1 MSIVKGSKKG
11 SGQARQPNIAPDS
24 AQSKTRIN
32 ILYGL
37 AEGEIEGLA
46 NGNKSILLENTP
58 LEDNNGKLNF
68 ESVKVDFR
76 SGTNDQDY
84 IEGFPAVE
92 SETAIDVELK
102 AGTPWVKSFKN
113 LDLDALRIR
122 LKWGPLRTQDA
133 TSGDVSGVTIEYAV
147 ELQTD
152 GGPWTEVLKTKISD
166 KTSANYER
174 AHRINLPKADSDWL
188 IRVRRITPNSTSE
201 YVSDKMYIE
210 AVTEV
215 IDAKLRYP
223 NTALLGL
230 QYDAETFNNVAK
242 IAVECKGTKI
252 KLPSN
257 YNPVS
262 RTYAGMWDG
271 TFISAYSNNPA
282 WVYYDICTSDRYGL
296 GDRLTPFMIDKWS
309 LYRLGQ
315 YCDESVNDGQ
325 GGQEPRFTCNVYLQ
339 RAEEAYEILKK
350 LAGVFRAISY
360 WDGNS
365 IICDADIPQDTYFT
379 YTRANVI
386 GEFEYSGTRARDR
399 HNVVKVAFD
408 NPANHYKTEYEYVR
422 DEQAISDSGQVRIL
436 DLNAWGC
443 TSRGQAQRAG
453 LWALKSEQSETRTV
467 TFKVGLDGWIPQPGR
482 VIEIADELFAGRANG
497 GRVSAISEDRVNLT
511 IDRDDV
517 VAKPGDRLVVN
528 GENGKAQT
536 RIIQS
541 INGRVITVT
550 LPFDLNSIAAENIW
564 VIDAQDLATM
574 KFRVISIRQEE
585 KNKFTINAIQYNSKK
600 FDEIDSGA
608 YFEEVPISVI
618 NPTIQ
623 DPVSDILITSEN
635 KVNQGINITTMILS
649 WKQAK
654 GAVKY
659 LVEWRKDN
667 GSWLRLPLTGNNSLE
682 VQGVYSGNYQARV
695 TAISAFEVS
704 SLPVYS
710 SITELVGKNGLPPK
724 LEFIRATGIL
734 FGMQLDWSFPK
745 VGAQDAAY
753 VEIRV
758 SPDGVS
764 NIAPLGQFAYPT
776 NTHKIQG
783 LQPNLIQY
791 YSGRIVDKIGNV
803 GAWSEWVNG
812 TTIANPEAVLDLI
825 SGHIAESDLAKELQG
840 KIENTVN
847 VAEAA
852 EQAATNAQTAASSAQ
867 TAASNAQTAATDA
880 KTAATSAQTAASTAQ
895 TQATNAQQVAN
906 EASATAANAKNAA
919 DQAVTAASSATAAA
933 ASAATTATNAQTTA
947 NNASVAA
954 NNANTAAAT
963 AQASAT
969 SANTAAS
976 NAQKDATSAITA
988 AANAQTSANNAATA
1002 ASKVASDLTTT
1013 TNQLNQKIADETG
1026 ARTTAIS
1033 QMNDGLTTETTQRKS
1048 EDAALLSNV
1057 ETYKSSTNGTL
1068 SSLQTQITT
1077 NATNTSVNTSKITSL
1092 DSRLTTNEGKTADA
1106 TTSAATA
1113 QQTANTAVTNAAA
1126 AASSVTS
1133 LKAELSTGKG
1143 INNIVA
1149 PFSDPQ
1155 ELSTNILGASRTV
1168 ALVNS
1173 LMRVKGKAYDVTFT
1187 AAAGNIYF
1195 GSASTATVNTT
1206 AAGSIT
1212 GGKRYM
1218 LSAYLKNLDA
1228 TKQADVYFT
1237 LLWFK
1242 RALDGSVST
1251 SQVTLQSQ
1259 LTGNLRVTP
1268 SNDGGTITFKGVVA
1282 PVDAFAFTFICTGN
1296 GTYNVAGSRILIDM
1310 LMFEESIGDDK
1321 PASTWTAGPA
1331 DLGAIKTAL
1340 DTNATAI
1347 SGITTRVGNA
1357 EGTITSQGNSITQL
1371 NNSVTTIN
1379 GALSNKADATALNAL
1394 TSRVSNAEGS
1404 ISSQSTNITN
1414 LQNSVT
1420 SINGTLL
1427 TKADNAALQTL
1438 DSKVTTINGKVE
1450 VNSTAITSLSS
1461 SLNNATSFIL
1471 MNAGNAL
1478 TDWVTYAASGEYSVI
1493 SEATGQTGKVIQLGN
1508 NAGNDTVWMHA
1519 NNLIPFDQTKTYRI
1533 RARYRRRSGTG
1544 VIYVGIAQKTPDKA
1558 FYVTT
1563 TNTQTANMGSSN
1575 YAISAHAPA
1584 IDEWQEVV
1592 AYFKGRSAGA
1602 AGGSGTQA
1610 SPRTVS
1616 QMTGFITPMFLA
1628 NYANQTGTVELDYL
1642 ILEDAEAIAGNQAN
1656 ATALDT
1662 LDSKVTDVDGRLTT
1676 TTNSVTSLG
1685 SRMTTAEGGI
1695 NSTNTAVSALS
1706 TRMTNAEGSITNQS
1720 SSITSLQNSVTSIN
1734 GTLANKAD
1742 ASAVTALTN
1751 RVTTAEGTIT
1761 SQGNSITSLRNDLTT
1776 TNNAVA
1782 TKADSSALNTLDSKV
1797 TGIDGRVTSNAS
1809 AITSLKTELST
1820 GKGANLL
1827 IASYSDPQVLPYAA
1841 TKANVNLGLTPSLE
1855 RSGKAYTFT
1864 NVTSNVANY
1873 IYLGHYSDR
1882 TKASIGMT
1890 GGAKYLLSFY
1900 AKAEAA
1906 GFVGRFFLRALDN
1919 TDAAIATTGL
1929 NLLGTSSQTVRFGTT
1944 WTKYSFYL
1952 SSPVPAGAVA
1962 GSLLFYT
1969 GGIAGEVTP
1978 AGAMVTIDKMM
1989 IEEFIGTEKEG
2000 SSWVAGSPDLA
2011 AIQTTLDANSSAITN
2026 LTSRVSNTEGVVTSQ
2041 SNSISSLN
2049 NSVTSINTALSSKAD
2064 ASAVNTLS
2072 NKVTA
2077 AEGNITSQGNA
2088 ITSLRNDL
2096 NTTND
2101 KVSTKADTSALTSLD
2116 TKVTSIDGRVTTNTN
2131 AVTSLQGRVN
2141 TVESGL
2147 STKAEA
2153 TALNN
2158 YYTKTEADS
2167 ATSGAID
2174 TFNSQLTI
2182 GGVNVVTNSEAPRTS
2197 AATSNKEY
2205 LLYERSAEL
2214 KAFYDENLDKPITI
2228 SFDMS
2233 VPVVGAV
2240 QVYSSNGSAHTFTTS
2255 VNAVIANQWI
2265 KYSVTVNPR
2274 THTANTT
2281 VSTIEFYGTYG
2292 TGRIPTIRKLQIE
2305 AGTKATAWSPS
2316 PRDTK
2321 ALLDA
2326 NATAIQTTQTKVDNI
2341 DGRLT
2346 TATDSITSLGSRM
2359 STAEGNITGTNSALS
2374 GLSTRMTTAEGKIT
2388 NQSDSIA
2395 SLQNSVSTINGSLA
2409 NKADSSVVNSL
2420 TSRVAAT
2427 EGSLVSQSGQ
2437 ITTLNN
2443 NLTTTNNNLTAT
2455 NTALNDV
2462 NDLARLQTLG
2472 KPLRDD
2478 PMFATGTGGLGSYAA
2493 ITGSSFTRQ
2502 AKSSDNPSTSTNEM
2516 LLAFTSTVTGLG
2528 SGWYP
2533 TSPTLVGGPNKV
2545 FLIKQVIKMP
2555 VGFYLV
2561 AIGNDIGTGGYRKI
2575 YGNIDGTGKFET
2587 YLTVVACGPDA
2598 TASIQGHFRAAVR
2611 STQTGTTANPIEV
2624 KLASY
2629 EVFDVTAVND
2639 TIPKAYRDSI
2649 TANANAISTL
2659 TNTVTQQG
2667 NTITS
2672 QGNSI
2677 TSLNNSITSINGS
2690 LASKADAS
2698 AVTSLDS
2705 KVTLIDGKL
2714 TSNTSALTA
2723 LQSSFDGLP
2732 NQGVNIFGPEISNPV
2747 EKPTNWTSGL
2757 PFEIVQ
2763 SPDTVNVRAF
2773 QFTMPASSGSG
2784 TYFNIGGGQVPR
2796 QWLNEGKYVFSFVAK
2811 TVGGTP
2817 PHPIEWQF
2825 YNADSTRQRF
2835 SITATLT
2842 RYSGVFTV
2850 PAGGAAVCMLLIGNP
2865 TAKAAGQ
2872 VINIERLMLERQVG
2886 SNTTPSTWI
2895 AGTDAS
2901 GMIIS
2906 TQAKATDLFNTA
2918 TNQNTATAGRVTSLE
2933 SRMTSTEGTLSTKAD
2948 ASALQTL
2955 DTKVTNVDGK
2965 VTSNTNAIT
2974 SLNSTLSNATSSIS
2988 MNAGNSLIDWTLFNA
3003 LGEYSIVAQA
3013 DGQAGRVIQLGN
3025 NAGNDMVWMHP
3036 NNFIPFD
3043 ATKTYR
3049 LRARYR
3055 RRFGTGSVYIGV
3067 SQKTPDKTLY
3077 VTTGNTLSA
3086 DMGSSNYALNAQT
3099 PAFDQWQEVVAYFKG
3114 RSTGAATG
3122 SGSQASPRTIS
3133 QQAGF
3138 ITPMFLANYTN
3149 QAGIVELDY
3158 LILEDAEA
3166 IAGNQANATALTT
3179 LDTKVTDVDG
3189 RLATATNSITA
3200 LGSRMSTAEGNIS
3213 ATNTALS
3220 GLSTRMTAAE
3230 GGLTNQSNSITSLTN
3245 SINSLDSDSL
3255 IPDYNLANP
3264 EKWISHYGYAMAQ
3277 YFKNTTTGKISNTVF
3292 RKDTTVPVN
3301 CFNYARTPLPND
3313 RTYKVSFWVRCS
3325 ADSNGLLMIP
3335 IGRSTN
3341 DGKFTTAGYTSAGV
3355 AVTDVPKNETWTKI
3369 EKIVNL
3375 TSTSDAN
3382 PQLFFGI
3389 APGHTGSAG
3398 WWEIQGYKVS
3408 PVLTTA
3414 DADSS
3419 FATSAAL
3426 TSLTS
3431 TVTQQGS
3438 TLTSQGTDITSLK
3451 NSVTSINGTLTNKAD
3466 ASAVNTLSNRVTAAE
3481 GNITSQGN
3489 SITSLNNTLANNDL
3503 SNLILNPDFI
3513 DPKNGWTAGVIVDA
3527 TDAAPN
3533 PPSPKALK
3541 LNNRDSY
3548 YGPHVKCNVGDMFY
3562 VSAWFATP
3570 NTAATAT
3577 VVIGLNTRNVSA
3589 VNGWY
3594 TVAAKSTDKTI
3605 WTMVEGY
3612 FTVPAGAVEVRP
3624 WLQVSIAAA
3633 DAPAQLWHVT
3643 NIQVRNITGNKKL
3656 ASDLQATSS
3665 ALSTLDSKATNID
3678 GRVTSASNNIVT
3690 LNNSVTNINTSLSQ
3704 KADASALTSLSN
3716 RVTTAEGNIS
3726 SQGGSITSLTNN
3738 LTVTT
3743 NTANAALPKIQG
3755 GTGAAKLFRGAL
3767 VFQQNGVNITGNIV
3781 IQTPITFTSKMFR
3794 LALTGYNYLAGK
3806 TDINLNIGGYAY
3818 SGTSIIQHGVVNSGT
3833 LPIRVRLGVRNGT
3846 VVVILTSQA
3855 PNAYWQ
3861 YPKFNIDA
3869 EIGYTTAPDDWI
3881 NGWSVSV
3888 IAETDLAT
3896 NGISAIVE
3904 PSLLDVSTEI
3914 AANATA
3920 VTNLTNTVTQQGN
3933 TITSQGN
3940 SITALNNSI
3949 TSINGALT
3957 TKADTSVVSDLGG
3970 RVTTTEGK
3978 IDANTSSITSL
3989 TANLKN
3995 TATGVTMSASIDVDP
4010 DNEWI
4015 YWVKNGEVTR
4025 ADDASAL
4032 GGKVY
4037 RFGNNAGN
4045 DHVNAKSRAK
4055 LPFDQ
4060 TKTYRI
4066 RARYRRNSGTGTI
4079 YCALFGIAADG
4090 VSHVNS
4096 SNTVTSDAGSSN
4108 YFVINQAPA
4117 LNVWQ
4122 EVTVYVKG
4130 RAAGAATGSW
4140 TLDSPR
4146 QVPNATAYISVQFLA
4161 NYSNAAGVVD
4171 LDYLIIEDADAIAAN
4186 DTTAKAL
4193 TSLTTRVSTAEG
4205 TITSQ
4210 GNSITT
4216 LNNSITTINGTLAT
4230 KADSSALTTLANRV
4244 TVTEGSITS
4253 QGSSITSLNSSVSGL
4268 LKDVEVTDTRSTNQ
4282 APSWYWATY
4291 PKRIVREFKQ
4301 ASTLG
4306 LTGMGTYVSLE
4317 TYVYYSDATGGPI
4330 IQIARGTDSKLT
4342 AERRS
4347 TNASTWGTWSQDIKT
4362 LSDGLVNKAEAS
4374 ALTSLDAKVTTID
4387 GKVSTQA
4394 TSITNLTTT
4403 VGGHTSSIQSQ
4414 QQSIDGLTARAT
4426 LKLQSGNLVGGVGIE
4441 NDSKT
4446 VDFIVQANRFAIGA
4460 PSTVT
4465 GTVTPKY
4472 AFTYQSTSTTLPNGT
4487 VIPAGLYLDNASI
4500 GYINANKINADSLS
4514 AISAT
4519 LGTLTTYR
4527 DPAKPN
4533 GARMVLTGSLITVY
4547 DDNNVV
4553 RVRLGLW

>member
-46 NGNKSILLENTP
+46 SGNKSILLENTP

-497 GRVSAISEDRVNLT
+497 GRVSTISEDRVNLT

-550 LPFDLNSIAAENIW
+550 LPFDLDSIAAENIW

-623 DPVSDILITSEN
+623 DPVSNILITSEN

-710 SITELVGKNGLPPK
+710 SITEVVGKKGLPPK

-734 FGMQLDWSFPK
+734 FGMQLDWSFPN

-776 NTHKIQG
+776 NTHKVQG

-812 TTIANPEAVLDLI
+812 TTVADPEAVLDLI

-840 KIENTVN
+840 KIKNAVN

-906 EASATAANAKNAA
+906 EAGATAANAKNAA

-933 ASAATTATNAQTTA
+933 TSAATTATNAQTTA
-947 NNASVAA
+947 NNASVAV

-1077 NATNTSVNTSKITSL
+1077 NTTNTSVNTSKITSL

-1106 TTSAATA
+1106 ITSAATA

-1242 RALDGSVST
+1242 RAQDGTVST
-1251 SQVTLQSQ
+1251 AQITLQSQ
-1259 LTGNLRVTP
+1259 LSGNLRVTP
-1268 SNDGGTITFKGVVA
+1268 SNDGGTITFKGVTA
-1282 PVDAFAFTFICTGN
+1282 PTDAFAFTFICTGN
-1296 GTYNVAGSRILIDM
+1296 GTNNVVGSRILIDM
-1310 LMFEESIGDDK
+1310 LMLEESIGDDK

-1471 MNAGNAL
+1471 MNAGNSL
-1478 TDWVTYAASGEYSVI
+1478 VDWVTYAATGEYSVI
-1493 SEATGQTGKVIQLGN
+1493 SEATGQTGKVIQIGN
-1508 NAGNDTVWMHA
+1508 NAGNDMVWMHA

-1544 VIYVGIAQKTPDKA
+1544 VIYVGIAQKTSDKA

-1616 QMTGFITPMFLA
+1616 QLTGFITPMFLA
-1628 NYANQTGTVELDYL
+1628 NYSNQAGTVELDYL
-1642 ILEDAEAIAGNQAN
+1642 VLEDAEAIAGNQAN
-1656 ATALDT
+1656 ATALAT

-1685 SRMTTAEGGI
+1685 SRMSTAESGI
-1695 NSTNTAVSALS
+1695 SSTNSAVTALT

-1734 GTLANKAD
+1734 GALSNKAD
-1742 ASAVTALTN
+1742 SSALNALTN
-1751 RVTTAEGTIT
+1751 KVSTAEGTIT

-1782 TKADSSALNTLDSKV
+1782 AKADSSALNTLDSKV

-1809 AITSLKTELST
+1809 AITSLKSELST

-1827 IASYSDPQVLPYAA
+1827 IAPYSDPQVLPYAA
-1841 TKANVNLGLTPSLE
+1841 TKANVNLALTPSLE

-1864 NVTSNVANY
+1864 NTTSNVGNY

-1900 AKAEAA
+1900 AKAEAD

-1919 TDAAIATTGL
+1919 TNAAIATTGL

-1952 SSPVPAGAVA
+1952 SSPMPTGAVA

-2000 SSWVAGSPDLA
+2000 SSWAAGSPDLA

-2041 SNSISSLN
+2041 GNLITSLN
-2049 NSVTSINTALSSKAD
+2049 NSITSINSSLSSKAD
-2064 ASAVNTLS
+2064 AAALTTLS
-2072 NKVTA
+2072 NRVTT
-2077 AEGNITSQGNA
+2077 AEGSITTQGNA

-2153 TALNN
+2153 TALND
-2158 YYTKTEADS
+2158 YYTKTDANS

-2182 GGVNVVTNSEAPRTS
+2182 GGVNAVANSEAPRTS
-2197 AATSNKEY
+2197 TAATNKEY

-2228 SFDMS
+2228 SFEMS

-2240 QVYSSNGSAHTFTTS
+2240 QVYASNSSAHTFSIS
-2255 VNAVIANQWI
+2255 VNTVIANQWI

-2274 THTANTT
+2274 THTASTT

-2326 NATAIQTTQTKVDNI
+2326 NATAIQTTQSKVDNI

-2346 TATDSITSLGSRM
+2346 TAADSITSLSSRM
-2359 STAEGNITGTNSALS
+2359 TTAEGGINTANTAVSSLQ
-2374 GLSTRMTTAEGKIT
+2374 TRMTTAEGAIT
-2388 NQSDSIA
+2388 NQGSSITA
-2395 SLQNSVSTINGSLA
+2395 LNNNVSTINNALTS
-2409 NKADSSVVNSL
+2409 KADSAAVNAL

-2427 EGSLVSQSGQ
+2427 ESG
-2437 ITTLNN
+2437 ITTQSDRVTTLTNSLN
-2443 NLTTTNNNLTAT
+2443 TTNSSLADVD
-2455 NTALNDV
+2455 ALV
-2462 NDLARLQTLG
+2462 RLQSLG

-2478 PMFATGTGGLGSYAA
+2478 PAFATTNGGLSSYTAVSGA
-2493 ITGSSFTRQ
+2493 TFARQ
-2502 AKSSDNPSTSTNEM
+2502 AKSSDNPSNSGFEM
-2516 LLAFTSTVTGLG
+2516 LLRLTASIGGGT
-2528 SGWYP
+2528 GWYP
-2533 TSPTLVGGPNKV
+2533 TAPTLAAGPNKI
-2545 FLIKQVIKMP
+2545 FLIKQIVKIP
-2555 VGFYLV
+2555 VGYYLNPY
-2561 AIGNDIGTGGYRKI
+2561 GNTLGTGGFLKV
-2575 YGNIDGTGKFET
+2575 YGSNDGTGKFAT
-2587 YLTVVACGPDA
+2587 YYSVVVCGEDA
-2598 TASIQGHFRAAVR
+2598 TATYQGHFRVHAKAGV
-2611 STQTGTTANPIEV
+2611 TTPTVANPVDI

-2629 EVFDVTAVND
+2629 EVFDVTAAND
-2639 TIPKAYRDSI
+2639 TIPKEFRDSI
-2649 TANANAISTL
+2649 SANATAINSL

-2667 NTITS
+2667 GSITS
-2672 QGNSI
+2672 QSNSI
-2677 TSLNNSITSINGS
+2677 TTLTNSITTINGA
-2690 LASKADAS
+2690 LDKKAESS
-2698 AVTSLDS
+2698 AVQSLDS
-2705 KVTLIDGKL
+2705 KVTLIDGKVN
-2714 TSNTSALTA
+2714 SNSSALTA
-2723 LQSSFDGLP
+2723 LQSGFDSLP
-2732 NQGVNIFGPEISNPV
+2732 NQGINLLGPEISNPV
-2747 EKPTNWTSGL
+2747 DKATNWTSGL
-2757 PFEIVQ
+2757 PFEVIQ

-2773 QFTMPASSGSG
+2773 QFTMPASSGNG

-2796 QWLNEGKYVFSFVAK
+2796 QWLTEGKYVFSFVAK

-2817 PHPIEWQF
+2817 PHPIQWVM
-2825 YNADSTRQRF
+2825 YLADSTNKPTF
-2835 SITATLT
+2835 NITATLT
-2842 RYSGVFTV
+2842 RFSAVFTV
-2850 PAGGAAVCMLLIGNP
+2850 PAGGAAVCMLLVGNP

-2872 VINIERLMLERQVG
+2872 VINIERIMLERQVG

-2918 TNQNTATAGRVTSLE
+2918 TNQNSATAGRVTSLE

-2974 SLNSTLSNATSSIS
+2974 SLSSTLSNATSSIS
-2988 MNAGNSLIDWTLFNA
+2988 MNAGNSLSDWTLFNA
-3003 LGEYSIVAQA
+3003 PGEYSIVAQA

-3025 NAGNDMVWMHP
+3025 NTGNDMVWMHP

-3055 RRFGTGSVYIGV
+3055 RRSGAGSVYIGV
-3067 SQKTPDKTLY
+3067 SQKTPDKALY
-3077 VTTGNTLSA
+3077 VTTSNTLSS
-3086 DMGSSNYALNAQT
+3086 DMGSSNYVLNAQT
-3099 PAFDQWQEVVAYFKG
+3099 PVFDQWQEVVAYFKG
-3114 RSTGAATG
+3114 RSTGAAAG
-3122 SGSQASPRTIS
+3122 SGSQASPRTIA

-3138 ITPMFLANYTN
+3138 ITPMFLANYQN
-3149 QAGIVELDY
+3149 QTGIVELDY

-3166 IAGNQANATALTT
+3166 IAGNQANATALST

-3213 ATNTALS
+3213 ATNSALS

-3277 YFKNTTTGKISNTVF
+3277 YFKTTTTGKISNTVF

-3325 ADSNGLLMIP
+3325 ADSNGLLMIS
-3335 IGRSTN
+3335 IGRSGN
-3341 DGKFTTAGYTSAGV
+3341 DGKFTTAGYTSVGV
-3355 AVTDVPKNETWTKI
+3355 ALTEVPKNETWTKI
-3369 EKIVNL
+3369 ERIVDL

-3389 APGHTGSAG
+3389 APGHTGTAG
-3398 WWEIQGYKVS
+3398 WWEVQGYKVS

-3431 TVTQQGS
+3431 TVTQQGNM
-3438 TLTSQGTDITSLK
+3438 LTSQGTDITTLK
-3451 NSVTSINGTLTNKAD
+3451 NSVTSINGMLTNKAD

-3481 GNITSQGN
+3481 GSITSQGN

-3503 SNLILNPDFI
+3503 SNLILNPDFV

-3570 NTAATAT
+3570 NTSATAT
-3577 VVIGLNTRNVSA
+3577 AVIGLNTRNVSA

-3594 TVAAKSTDKTI
+3594 TVAAKSTDKTT

-3612 FTVPAGAVEVRP
+3612 FTIPAGAVEVRP

-3665 ALSTLDSKATNID
+3665 ALSTLDSKVTNID
-3678 GRVTSASNNIVT
+3678 GRVTSASNNIIT
-3690 LNNSVTNINTSLSQ
+3690 LNNSVTNINTALSQ

-3726 SQGGSITSLTNN
+3726 SQGSSIMSLTNN
-3738 LTVTT
+3738 LTTTT

-3755 GTGAAKLFRGAL
+3755 GTGAAKLFRGVL
-3767 VFQQNGVNITGNIV
+3767 VYQQNAANLVGNIV

-3794 LALTGYNYLAGK
+3794 LALSGYNYLAGK

-3818 SGTSIIQHGVVNSGT
+3818 SNTSIIQHGVVNSGT

-3869 EIGYTTAPDDWI
+3869 EIGYTTAPESWAD
-3881 NGWSVSV
+3881 GWSASI

-3914 AANATA
+3914 NANAA
-3920 VTNLTNTVTQQGN
+3920 AISNLTNTVSQQGDA
-3933 TITSQGN
+3933 ITSHSN
-3940 SITALNNSI
+3940 SITSLNNSI
-3949 TSINGALT
+3949 TSINGALN
-3957 TKADTSVVSDLGG
+3957 TKASTSAVTDLDSRVS
-3970 RVTTTEGK
+3970 TAEGK
-3978 IDANTSSITSL
+3978 ITANTSSITSL

-3995 TATGVTMSASIDVDP
+3995 VANGITMSASLDVDP
-4010 DNEWI
+4010 DSEWN
-4015 YWVKNGEVTR
+4015 YWVKNGEVAR
-4025 ADDASAL
+4025 ADDTSAL

-4045 DHVNAKSRAK
+4045 DHVNARSKAK

-4066 RARYRRNSGTGTI
+4066 RARYRRLNGTGTI
-4079 YCALFGIAADG
+4079 YCAVCCLAADG
-4090 VSHVNS
+4090 ISHVNS
-4096 SNTVTSDAGSSN
+4096 SNTVSTDFGSSN
-4108 YFVINQAPA
+4108 YFMINQSPTN
-4117 LNVWQ
+4117 NVWQ

-4140 TLDSPR
+4140 TLAAPR
-4146 QVPNATAYISVQFLA
+4146 QMPNATAFLSVQFLA
-4161 NYSNAAGVVD
+4161 NYSNAAGMTE

-4186 DTTAKAL
+4186 DATANAL
-4193 TSLTTRVSTAEG
+4193 SSLDTRVTTAEG
-4205 TITSQ
+4205 KVTSQ
-4210 GNSITT
+4210 GNSITS
-4216 LNNSITTINGTLAT
+4216 LNNSITTINGTLSS
-4230 KADSSALTTLANRV
+4230 KADSSAVTNLANRV

-4253 QGSSITSLNSSVSGL
+4253 QGSSITSLNSSVNGL
-4268 LKDVEVTDTRSTNQ
+4268 LKDVEVTDTRSINQ
-4282 APSWYWATY
+4282 PPSWYWTTY

-4301 ASTLG
+4301 ASVIG

-4362 LSDGLVNKAEAS
+4362 LSDGLANKAEAS

-4465 GTVTPKY
+4465 GTITPKY

-4500 GYINANKINADSLS
+4500 GYINAEKINASSLS
-4514 AISAT
+4514 ALSAT
-4519 LGTLTTYR
+4519 LGTLTTYK
-4527 DPAKPN
+4527 DPSKPN

-4547 DDNNVV
+4547 DENNVL
-4553 RVRLGLW
+4553 RVKLGLW